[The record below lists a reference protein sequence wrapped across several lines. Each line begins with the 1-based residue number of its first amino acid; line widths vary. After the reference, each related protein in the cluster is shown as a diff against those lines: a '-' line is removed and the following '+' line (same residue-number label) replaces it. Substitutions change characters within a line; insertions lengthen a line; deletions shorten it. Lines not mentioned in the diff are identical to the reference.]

1 MNIQLISLG
10 KTVNPFI
17 HEGIQFYS
25 KRIGKY
31 NAFSSIELPDVKNAG
46 KLSESERKKEEGKV
60 LLKFFTPSDF
70 HILLDEKGKHF
81 TSEKFAQH
89 LQQFMNRGYKNLN
102 FYIGG
107 PYGFSDEVYQKA
119 NDRMALSEM
128 TFTHEMIRLFFSEQV
143 YRAFTILKNE
153 PYHHR

>member
-17 HEGIQFYS
+17 NEGIQFYL

-31 NAFSSIELPDVKNAG
+31 NAFSLIELPDVKNAG
-46 KLSESERKKEEGKV
+46 KLSEAERKKEEGKA
-60 LLKFFTPSDF
+60 LLKYFQPSDF
-70 HILLDEKGKHF
+70 HILLDEKGKQF
-81 TSEKFAQH
+81 TSEKFAEQ
-89 LQQFMNRGYKNLN
+89 LQQMMNRGYKNLN

-107 PYGFSDEVYQKA
+107 PYGFSDDVYQAA
-119 NDRMALSEM
+119 NAKMAVSEM
-128 TFTHEMIRLFFSEQV
+128 TFTHEMIRMFFCEQV

>member
-17 HEGIQFYS
+17 QEGITFYT

-46 KLSESERKKEEGKV
+46 KLSEAERKKEEGKL
-60 LLKFFTPSDF
+60 LLKYFNTNDY
-70 HILLDEKGKHF
+70 HILLDEKGRSF
-81 TSEKFAQH
+81 TSEKFSDN
-89 LQQFMNRGYKNLN
+89 LQTFMNRGFKNLN

-107 PYGFSDEVYQKA
+107 PYGFSEEVYQKA
-119 NDRMALSEM
+119 NEKLALSEM
-128 TFTHEMIRLFFSEQV
+128 TFTHEMIRMFFCEQI